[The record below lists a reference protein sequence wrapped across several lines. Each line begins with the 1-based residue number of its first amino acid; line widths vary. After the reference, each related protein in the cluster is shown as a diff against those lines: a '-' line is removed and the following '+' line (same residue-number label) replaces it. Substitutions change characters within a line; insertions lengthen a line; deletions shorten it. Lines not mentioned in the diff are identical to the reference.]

1 MLLKVYV
8 IQTKSTIN
16 GLIMSQLSQGDQ
28 QFQEA
33 NGQQVRKIHDKVLY
47 ESTICELKALAGRY
61 PGIEAPTS
69 KKNK

>member
-1 MLLKVYV
+1 
-8 IQTKSTIN
+8 
-16 GLIMSQLSQGDQ
+16 MSQLSQGDQ